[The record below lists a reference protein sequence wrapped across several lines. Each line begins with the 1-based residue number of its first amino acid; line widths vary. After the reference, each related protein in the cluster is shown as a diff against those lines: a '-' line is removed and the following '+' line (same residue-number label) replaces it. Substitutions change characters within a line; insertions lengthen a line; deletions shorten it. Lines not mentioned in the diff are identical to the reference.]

1 MFITLNLW
9 NDFTFKERRI
19 ILRIDRGVKGY
30 SSLALSGRNYFE
42 VGIWGLAIIHLRR
55 AIVKKSDNPT
65 NHERLVTAYMK
76 VNRYDLADKALQEA
90 EKFAVTS
97 TELNSLRRELAT
109 VRKDTP

>member
-1 MFITLNLW
+1 MKPSNLQ
-9 NDFTFKERRI
+9 
-19 ILRIDRGVKGY
+19 ILIEQA
-30 SSLALSGRNYFE
+30 ALLFASF
-42 VGIWGLAIIHLRR
+42 VWTVVVLAIIHLRR
-55 AIVKKSDNPT
+55 AIVKKPDNPT

-76 VNRYDLADKALQEA
+76 INRYDLADKALQEA